1 MSFNPVYNRIDR
13 IEGRTVADG
22 GPLDY
27 DGFDTKRA
35 GGVDLRSG
43 RAAAT
48 VFRDEDVNALIAHQ
62 VDFIFDI
69 KWPACENQSAR
80 RKQVDSVRWFYRSH
94 YVMVL
99 RCVGKHRELQSADG
113 QKNASWVVAKCPYR
127 SFHVGHNGPPVGVN
141 RPPRRPGEN
150 RERPPEIAT

>member
-1 MSFNPVYNRIDR
+1 MSFNPVHDRIDR
-13 IEGRTVADG
+13 IEARTVADG
-22 GPLDY
+22 GPIDHDDL
-27 DGFDTKRA
+27 DTKRA

-62 VDFIFDI
+62 VDFISDT

-94 YVMVL
+94 NVMVL
-99 RCVGKHRELQSADG
+99 WRVGK
-113 QKNASWVVAKCPYR
+113 
-127 SFHVGHNGPPVGVN
+127 
-141 RPPRRPGEN
+141 PGEMQ
-150 RERPPEIAT
+150 